1 MPQGEGTYGSQ
12 VGRPSKKRTSYVN
25 DNGWISKLMPDLD
38 LFPGT
43 EQGLKKSMQHGDPI
57 GRQVSRSILTNNKG
71 LWKTIGKNWTDT
83 PKRIGKLIKQV
94 KESGLPQ
101 PIFHPMS
108 LKKIKYMGEMY
119 KKSQEDSIKKSRKR
133 LDQSG
138 KV

>member
-1 MPQGEGTYGSQ
+1 MT
-12 VGRPSKKRTSYVN
+12 
-25 DNGWISKLMPDLD
+25 PDLD

-43 EQGLKKSMQHGDPI
+43 KQGLKKSMQHGDPL
-57 GRQVSRSILTNNKG
+57 GRQVSRTILTKNKG
-71 LWKTIGKNWTDT
+71 FWKTLGKDWTDT
-83 PKRIGKLIKQV
+83 PKRIGKLFKRV

-108 LKKIKYMGEMY
+108 LKKLKYMGEMY